1 MKRIGI
7 VESAMR
13 HRQIVFL
20 IASLLA
26 ILGIYA
32 LFTMPKQEFPT
43 FTIRQGLV
51 IGVYPGASSEEVE
64 QQLTTKVE
72 RYLFSYEEIDKTKT
86 YSESKDGMMII
97 YVTLND
103 NIKNSD
109 DFWAKLNDG
118 LGKFKTELPSGV
130 LALLSNNDFGD
141 TSALLI
147 TLESSDH
154 KSYRELEDY
163 MNELESRLR
172 RIESVSKLRHYGLH
186 NEQITIYLDK
196 EKLTNY
202 GISSA
207 TLLGSLFTQ
216 GFTTMS
222 GTVENDE
229 YNAPIHIAPSF
240 DNEQDIAEQIIYAD
254 PTGNIIRLKDVA
266 RIVREYPKPD
276 SYITNNGNTCLLI
289 SLEMQP
295 GHNIVK
301 YGKEVDEVLEQFQS
315 ELPKDVSIE
324 RIANQS
330 LVVGHS
336 ITTFLKEMMFAI
348 IAVILVTMILMPFRI
363 AAVAATS
370 IPITIFI
377 TLGLMFLF
385 GMELNIVTLAALIVM
400 LGIIVDNSIV
410 IIDSYMVK
418 LDQGMSR
425 WNAAIS
431 SAEGFFKAIFS
442 ATLAISITFSRF
454 CLR

>member
-103 NIKNSD
+103 DIKNSD

-147 TLESSDH
+147 TIESSDH
-154 KSYRELEDY
+154 KSYRELENY

-172 RIESVSKLRHYGLH
+172 RIE
-186 NEQITIYLDK
+186 
-196 EKLTNY
+196 
-202 GISSA
+202 
-207 TLLGSLFTQ
+207 
-216 GFTTMS
+216 
-222 GTVENDE
+222 
-229 YNAPIHIAPSF
+229 
-240 DNEQDIAEQIIYAD
+240 
-254 PTGNIIRLKDVA
+254 
-266 RIVREYPKPD
+266 
-276 SYITNNGNTCLLI
+276 
-289 SLEMQP
+289 
-295 GHNIVK
+295 
-301 YGKEVDEVLEQFQS
+301 
-315 ELPKDVSIE
+315 
-324 RIANQS
+324 
-330 LVVGHS
+330 
-336 ITTFLKEMMFAI
+336 
-348 IAVILVTMILMPFRI
+348 
-363 AAVAATS
+363 
-370 IPITIFI
+370 
-377 TLGLMFLF
+377 
-385 GMELNIVTLAALIVM
+385 
-400 LGIIVDNSIV
+400 
-410 IIDSYMVK
+410 
-418 LDQGMSR
+418 
-425 WNAAIS
+425 
-431 SAEGFFKAIFS
+431 
-442 ATLAISITFSRF
+442 
-454 CLR
+454 